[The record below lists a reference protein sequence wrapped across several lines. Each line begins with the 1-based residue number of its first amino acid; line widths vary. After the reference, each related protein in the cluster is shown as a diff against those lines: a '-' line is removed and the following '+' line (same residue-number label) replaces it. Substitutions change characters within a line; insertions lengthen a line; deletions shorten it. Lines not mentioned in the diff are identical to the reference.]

1 MLSLLEKKKK
11 KNPFVPFFFC
21 LFARFF
27 LSSASFR
34 EVAIEVSACYLKRR
48 AKKSRVVYSALKIQ
62 AV

>member
-1 MLSLLEKKKK
+1 MLSLLGEKKKK
-11 KNPFVPFFFC
+11 PLCTF
-21 LFARFF
+21 LFLSLREIF